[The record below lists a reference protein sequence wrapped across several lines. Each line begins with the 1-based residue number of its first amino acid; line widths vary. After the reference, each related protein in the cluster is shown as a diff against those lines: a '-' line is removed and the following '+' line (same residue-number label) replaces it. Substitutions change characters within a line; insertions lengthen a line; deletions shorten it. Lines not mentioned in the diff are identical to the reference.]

1 MLLEVKNL
9 YKALQPPQA
18 LLSPRKPPVTVL
30 HDISFTI
37 HEQEVLALVGE
48 SGCGKSTLGRALLM
62 LDPANSGDII
72 YQQQPLNNK
81 YHSQMLAFRQ
91 QCQVIFQDTNDSLN
105 PRHTVERI
113 LLEPFDIHHIGNKQH
128 RENAVRE
135 LLQRVELPADSLH
148 RFPHEFSGGQR
159 QRIGIARA
167 IALSPKL
174 IVCDEAVSALDVS
187 TQAQIIDLLLKLK
200 RDMQL
205 SLLFITHDLRLVQ
218 RIADRVLVMQQ
229 GRIVENGST
238 NQVFSHP
245 QHDATRAL
253 LSALH

>member
-1 MLLEVKNL
+1 MPS
-9 YKALQPPQA
+9 Y
-18 LLSPRKPPVTVL
+18 
-30 HDISFTI
+30 
-37 HEQEVLALVGE
+37 
-48 SGCGKSTLGRALLM
+48 
-62 LDPANSGDII
+62 
-72 YQQQPLNNK
+72 
-81 YHSQMLAFRQ
+81 
-91 QCQVIFQDTNDSLN
+91 FQDTNDSLN